1 MVVPYIMG
9 AGLLCALA
17 AFSAEFL
24 VKPKTRHAG
33 LNFKIVLINLSI
45 FGFIYG
51 LMLLLSGKIIF
62 SATVTFLLYCILI
75 VVNNAKY
82 LNLMEPLV
90 FSDYDYFTDAFRFP
104 RLYIP
109 FLGVSGILGIMTAV
123 AVIICGFCIDPS
135 HINRFTD
142 PVVAASVMGI
152 ETGCLLILWFTR
164 DIKNLNTFN
173 IREDLNNLGF
183 AVFLWSYFLAYL
195 EKPAVKSP
203 FESFASSGA
212 DVPSEKDQD
221 KNENRKANEL
231 SHDGNAVIPNLIAIQ
246 SESFFDPR
254 EWNPNIKEDVLKD
267 YDSILAESLMC
278 GKMKVPAW
286 GANTI
291 RTEFSFLTG
300 ISPEDMKGHRFS
312 PYQISSTSWKIVS
325 LVNFLK
331 SRGYHTVCIHPYH
344 TGFYHRDVIFKK
356 WQFDEFLDIRSFTKA
371 DKFGPYVSD
380 AAIADRMLGLC
391 EEWNGRSPLF
401 IFMITMENHGPLN
414 LESITE
420 EEVQGRFKDRVSD
433 DFRELAIYLRHISNE
448 NDMLK
453 KLTGNF
459 REKNYPVSMVF
470 YGDHVP
476 ILPKPYAVL
485 GEPEGSVPYFIWN
498 CNVQSGGGRKLL
510 NGEIHDLP
518 VMWLKGVF

>member
-9 AGLLCALA
+9 AGLLCAAA

-24 VKPKTRHAG
+24 VKPKPRHVG

-173 IREDLNNLGF
+173 IGEDLNNLGF

-212 DVPSEKDQD
+212 DVTSEKDQD
-221 KNENRKANEL
+221 KNENRKANEF
-231 SHDGNAVIPNLIAIQ
+231 SHDGNAVMPNLIAIQ

-433 DFRELAIYLRHISNE
+433 DFRELAVYLRHLSNE
-448 NDMLK
+448 NDMLR

-459 REKNYPVSMVF
+459 KEKNYPVSMVF

-485 GEPEGSVPYFIWN
+485 GEPEGTVPYFIWN
-498 CNVQSGGGRKLL
+498 CNVKPGEGRKLL

>member
-1 MVVPYIMG
+1 MIVPYIIG
-9 AGLLCALA
+9 AGLLCAVA
-17 AFSAEFL
+17 AFAAEFL

-135 HINRFTD
+135 DVNRFTD
-142 PVVAASVMGI
+142 VSVFATVMGI
-152 ETGCLLILWFTR
+152 EIVCLLVLWFTR
-164 DIKNLNTFN
+164 DVKELNTFN
-173 IREDLNNLGF
+173 IGADLNNLGF

-195 EKPAVKSP
+195 EKPNVKSP
-203 FESFASSGA
+203 FESFSNAGA
-212 DVPSEKDQD
+212 DALSGKDESRNAD
-221 KNENRKANEL
+221 EL
-231 SHDGNAVIPNLIAIQ
+231 SHDGKEVQPNLIAIH

-254 EWNPNIKEDVLKD
+254 EWNQNIKEDVLQD
-267 YDSILAESLMC
+267 YDGIRAESFMC

-300 ISPEDMKGHRFS
+300 IRPEDMKGHRFS

-325 LVNFLK
+325 FVNFLK

-344 TGFYHRDVIFKK
+344 SGFYHRDVIFKK

-380 AAIADRMLGLC
+380 SAIADRMLELC
-391 EEWNGRSPLF
+391 DEWNGKKPLF

-414 LESITE
+414 LESITG
-420 EEVQGRFKDRVSD
+420 EEVQGYFKESVSD

-448 NDMLK
+448 NAMLK

-476 ILPKPYAVL
+476 ILPKPYAIL
-485 GEPEGSVPYFIWN
+485 GEPEGTVPYFIWGTVVGN
-498 CNVQSGGGRKLL
+498 NQGKEETEDLHLKNVSV
-510 NGEIHDLP
+510 EDLAKYFLR
-518 VMWLKGVF
+518 V

>member
-33 LNFKIVLINLSI
+33 LNYKIVLINLSI

-51 LMLLLSGKIIF
+51 IMLLLSGKIIF

-135 HINRFTD
+135 DVNRFTD
-142 PVVAASVMGI
+142 VSVFATVMGI
-152 ETGCLLILWFTR
+152 EIVCLLVLWFTR
-164 DIKNLNTFN
+164 DVKELNTFN
-173 IREDLNNLGF
+173 IGEDLNNLGF

-195 EKPAVKSP
+195 EKPEVKSP
-203 FESFASSGA
+203 FESFSDAGT
-212 DVPSEKDQD
+212 DED
-221 KNENRKANEL
+221 ENNNSNEL
-231 SHDGNAVIPNLIAIQ
+231 IHEEKEVLPNLIAIQ

-254 EWNPNIKEDVLKD
+254 EWNQNIKEDVLQD
-267 YDSILAESLMC
+267 YDGIRAESFMC

-300 ISPEDMKGHRFS
+300 IRPEDMKGHRFS
-312 PYQISSTSWKIVS
+312 PYQISSTSWQIVS
-325 LVNFLK
+325 FVNFLK

-344 TGFYHRDVIFKK
+344 SGFYHRNVIFKK

-380 AAIADRMLGLC
+380 SAIADRMLELC
-391 EEWNGRSPLF
+391 DEWNGKKPLF

-414 LESITE
+414 LEIITG
-420 EEVQGRFKDRVSD
+420 EEVQGYFKESVSD
-433 DFRELAIYLRHISNE
+433 DFRELAIYLRHLSNE

-476 ILPKPYAVL
+476 ILPKPYAIL
-485 GEPEGSVPYFIWN
+485 GEPEGTVPYFIWN
-498 CNVQSGGGRKLL
+498 GNVKSGEGRKLH
-510 NGEIHDLP
+510 NGEIHELP
-518 VMWLKGVF
+518 VMWLKGIF

>member
-17 AFSAEFL
+17 TFAAELL
-24 VKPKTRHAG
+24 VKPKIRHAK
-33 LNFKIVLINLSI
+33 LDFKIALIHLSL

-135 HINRFTD
+135 DVNRFTD
-142 PVVAASVMGI
+142 VSVFATVMGI
-152 ETGCLLILWFTR
+152 EIVCLLVLWFTR

-221 KNENRKANEL
+221 KNENRNANGL
-231 SHDGNAVIPNLIAIQ
+231 SHDGNAVMPNLIAIQ

-433 DFRELAIYLRHISNE
+433 DFRELAVYLRHLSNE
-448 NDMLK
+448 NDMLR

-459 REKNYPVSMVF
+459 KEKNYPVSMVF

-518 VMWLKGVF
+518 VMWLKGIF